1 MGSATA
7 DVRRRR
13 LLAVLR
19 SGGPRRGAELAR
31 QLGVSRQVIVTDVA
45 LLRAGGHPI
54 VGTPGGYLLL
64 DRERADLQAVLAC
77 KHDRRGTGPE
87 LRTLVQHGLT
97 VLDVI
102 VEHPLY
108 GELRGNLMI
117 SSRQDVER
125 FLREL
130 RRGRIEL
137 LSSLTGGVHLHTV
150 RAPSAEALER
160 ARAALRKE
168 GILLEPSAR
177 GPISPAQRRRARVR

>member
-1 MGSATA
+1 MGSGTA

-77 KHDRRGTGPE
+77 NHDRRGTGPE

-168 GILLEPSAR
+168 GILLEPS
-177 GPISPAQRRRARVR
+177 SRAPGLT